1 MSASAGAGETT
12 PSARSRLDATRTA
25 PGRDATSRHPPPAP
39 SPRGSTNAT
48 ASRQP
53 HGEEEEA
60 AFMRQPPNAAARS
73 LAIPPGT
80 AAVTCKV
87 PEPFPRSSGPREAS
101 CRIYG
106 RRPAA
111 LYSPLR
117 ESTLSAIPP
126 PSDKPQRQYRLR
138 SIRPKRARLA
148 RANCACSATRLS
160 CRAKCR
166 PAEGRTDRQMGHGR
180 DDA

>member
-1 MSASAGAGETT
+1 
-12 PSARSRLDATRTA
+12 
-25 PGRDATSRHPPPAP
+25 
-39 SPRGSTNAT
+39 
-48 ASRQP
+48 
-53 HGEEEEA
+53 
-60 AFMRQPPNAAARS
+60 MRQPPNAAARS

-101 CRIYG
+101 CRICG

-126 PSDKPQRQYRLR
+126 PSDKPLRQYRLR
-138 SIRPKRARLA
+138 SIRPKR
-148 RANCACSATRLS
+148 CA
-160 CRAKCR
+160 
-166 PAEGRTDRQMGHGR
+166 
-180 DDA
+180 

>member
-1 MSASAGAGETT
+1 
-12 PSARSRLDATRTA
+12 
-25 PGRDATSRHPPPAP
+25 
-39 SPRGSTNAT
+39 
-48 ASRQP
+48 
-53 HGEEEEA
+53 
-60 AFMRQPPNAAARS
+60 MRQPPNAAARS

-101 CRIYG
+101 CRICG

-126 PSDKPQRQYRLR
+126 PSDKPLSNY
-138 SIRPKRARLA
+138 PK
-148 RANCACSATRLS
+148 TLS
-160 CRAKCR
+160 S
-166 PAEGRTDRQMGHGR
+166 PGFYGGYTPFSDSY
-180 DDA
+180 

>member
-1 MSASAGAGETT
+1 
-12 PSARSRLDATRTA
+12 
-25 PGRDATSRHPPPAP
+25 
-39 SPRGSTNAT
+39 
-48 ASRQP
+48 
-53 HGEEEEA
+53 
-60 AFMRQPPNAAARS
+60 MRQPPNAAARS

-138 SIRPKRARLA
+138 SIRPKRAAPSSSELRVFGHPPVVPGEMPA
-148 RANCACSATRLS
+148 RRGPD
-160 CRAKCR
+160 R
-166 PAEGRTDRQMGHGR
+166 PADGTRTR
-180 DDA
+180 